1 MLSNPLLEAAR
12 CDLGFASF
20 GVNSGDDGFV
30 GSAGFHVQQAVE
42 NTLKASLAYYG
53 VEYKKTHDITSLL
66 QMVSKTEDWIP
77 EELWDELELSAP
89 LLTSWKSRQRYGETG
104 PYLIAVRTVAK
115 QLKLATELHWVAVK
129 LFEESK
135 VSENAPTPT
144 LKLMQL
150 E

>member
-12 CDLGFASF
+12 SDLWYARCD
-20 GVNSGDDGFV
+20 VNSGDDGYI
-30 GSAGFHVQQAVE
+30 GNAGFHVQQAVE
-42 NTLKASLAYYG
+42 KTLEASLAYYG
-53 VEYKKTHDITSLL
+53 VAYRKTHDITSLL
-66 QMVSKTEDWIP
+66 QMVSKTKDWIP
-77 EELWDELELSAP
+77 EELWNELELSAP
-89 LLTSWKSRQRYGETG
+89 LLTSWENRSRYGETG

-115 QLKLATELHWVAVK
+115 QLKLATELHRVAVK
-129 LFEESK
+129 LFEEDK